1 MAALERARSA
11 SSLDLLKA
19 FSAYSYERYLG
30 LGTRIP
36 IVRVHRVD
44 INFY

>member
-1 MAALERARSA
+1 MAALESARSA
-11 SSLDLLKA
+11 SSLDRLKA
-19 FSAYSYERYLG
+19 FSAYSYERYLC
-30 LGTRIP
+30 LEECIP